1 MRKSVL
7 HSIALEENMSRKK
20 TSVRKSDVK
29 GIMRFAKRYPILA
42 VIIAVIVVGVFV
54 FQSVQDN
61 ANKVTIPMDGLYVH
75 YIDVGQ
81 GDSELICCGGEYMLI
96 DAGEPSAS
104 DTVVDY
110 LNDHG
115 IEKLEY
121 VVCSHGHADHC
132 GGLDAVVE
140 NFDVGTVFTSP
151 YPGDTSSYEIFSD
164 AVNAKGLAMTVP
176 ELGESYSL
184 GEARFEFIGPL
195 EEYDNI
201 NDDSLVMRLEYGETS
216 FLFTGD
222 MTSKAER
229 DLLEDGANVKCDVLK
244 VGHHG
249 SSGSSSYRFLYEAE
263 PKIAVISCEAG
274 NSYGHP
280 HEEALSRLNDCGAE
294 VCRTDLEGSIIIFS
308 NGMEVTKKA
317 A

>member
-1 MRKSVL
+1 
-7 HSIALEENMSRKK
+7 MSRKK

-54 FQSVQDN
+54 FQSVQNN

-164 AVNAKGLAMTVP
+164 AVSAKGLAMTVP

-201 NDDSLVMRLEYGETS
+201 NDDSLVMRLEYGDTS

-222 MTSKAER
+222 MTSKAEK
-229 DLLEDGANVKCDVLK
+229 DLINDGADLRCDVLK

-249 SSGSSSYRFLYEAE
+249 SSGSSCYQFLYEAQ
-263 PKIAVISCEAG
+263 PGIGVISCEKG

-280 HEEALSRLNDCGAE
+280 HEETLSRLNDADVT

>member
-1 MRKSVL
+1 
-7 HSIALEENMSRKK
+7 MSRKK
-20 TSVRKSDVK
+20 TSIRKSDVK
-29 GIMRFAKRYPILA
+29 GMVRFAKRYPILA

-164 AVNAKGLAMTVP
+164 AVSAKGLDMTVP

-195 EEYDNI
+195 EEYDNL
-201 NDDSLVMRLEYGETS
+201 NDDSLVMRLEYGDTS